1 MKDVSALGTQSISLM
16 NINSIAGG
24 CDVWANSSQLGLE
37 LDEEEVA
44 YCAGT
49 TSATPEWAAQVR
61 HDVACVGA
69 CSPCAVI
76 YCQPCVRACVRAC
89 GVWVSYV
96 REHMRACACACMR
109 ACVRTVVDVRAV

>member
-1 MKDVSALGTQSISLM
+1 MLHGAPWLYARCIVGHRACRYASLKDVSALGTQSISLM

-69 CSPCAVI
+69 CSPCAVSDLLPAV
-76 YCQPCVRACVRAC
+76 CARVRACVW
-89 GVWVSYV
+89 GVGF
-96 REHMRACACACMR
+96 
-109 ACVRTVVDVRAV
+109 VRA